1 MKTIFSD
8 NDLLLFLYD
17 EMPFDK
23 ANELVTALSQDEE
36 LLARYEYFQRSASA
50 LSSLV
55 IEPPQQ
61 AIDAIMEGVR
71 KDAAMRKKRDR
82 GGSLR
87 TALLTGMCAL
97 AFMVTAFAGNWFA
110 TNPAKSSKA
119 STTVSVA
126 NDALWDDASFSDQ
139 IENLE
144 NRTKALQDPI
154 L

>member
-1 MKTIFSD
+1 MKTVFSD

-17 EMPFDK
+17 EMPYDR
-23 ANELVTALSQDEE
+23 ANELVTALSHDEE
-36 LLARYEYFQRSASA
+36 LLSRYEYFQRSASA
-50 LSSLV
+50 LKSIE

-61 AIDAIMEGVR
+61 AIDAVMEGVR
-71 KDAAMRKKRDR
+71 KDAAMRKKQGR

-87 TALLTGMCAL
+87 TALLTGMCAI

-110 TNPAKSSKA
+110 INPAESSRA
-119 STTVSVA
+119 NTTVSVA